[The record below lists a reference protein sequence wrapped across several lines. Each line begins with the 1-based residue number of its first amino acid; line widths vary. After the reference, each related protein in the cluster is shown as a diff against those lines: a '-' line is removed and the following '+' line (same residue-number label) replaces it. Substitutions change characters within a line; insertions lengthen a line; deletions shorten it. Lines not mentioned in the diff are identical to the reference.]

1 MGHTW
6 PNLIK
11 MGKKSK
17 SNTQYLSLEDVYRDI
32 CCYSTLTY
40 LLLET
45 YNYSITMCFE
55 LVVKSYDFPKKL
67 YLELL

>member
-6 PNLIK
+6 SNLIK

-32 CCYSTLTY
+32 FCYSTLTY

-45 YNYSITMCFE
+45 YNSITMCFE
-55 LVVKSYDFPKKL
+55 LVVQSYNSPKEL
-67 YLELL
+67 YFELL